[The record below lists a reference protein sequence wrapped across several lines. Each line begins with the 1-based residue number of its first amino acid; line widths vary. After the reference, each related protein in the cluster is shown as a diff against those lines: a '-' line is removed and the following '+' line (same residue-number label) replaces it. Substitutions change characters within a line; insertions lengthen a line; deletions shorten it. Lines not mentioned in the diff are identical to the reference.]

1 MPAPRWLLP
10 FVGTLALATCS
21 STVLAAEASRDQ
33 SEWPCVQHK
42 VDRLS
47 SAQMWD
53 GPPVEDLTGWREDK
67 TIQKLVPVLTS
78 RRVPIDDARKAIDDF
93 AQSLPEEQR
102 DQKLKLLFAAVL
114 DATNRDRAVVMA
126 GIERFQRRQRERA
139 VAIEKQGAELRDLRA
154 SKDVSPAKVAEAQ
167 QAYDWAVRVFSE
179 RQQAIPL
186 ACEVPVLIEQ
196 RLFAIAQEIRAR
208 MTE

>member
-1 MPAPRWLLP
+1 
-10 FVGTLALATCS
+10 
-21 STVLAAEASRDQ
+21 
-33 SEWPCVQHK
+33 
-42 VDRLS
+42 
-47 SAQMWD
+47 
-53 GPPVEDLTGWREDK
+53 PVEDLTGWREDK
-67 TIQKLVPVLTS
+67 SIQKLVPVLTS

-139 VAIEKQGAELRDLRA
+139 VAIEKQSAELRDLRA

-196 RLFAIAQEIRAR
+196 RLFAIAQE
-208 MTE
+208 

>member
-67 TIQKLVPVLTS
+67 SIQKLVPVLTS

-126 GIERFQRRQRERA
+126 GRAPNIVTCAPLKTCPPPKSLKRSRPTIGLCAYSQKGNKRFRWRA
-139 VAIEKQGAELRDLRA
+139 KCPFLLNSG
-154 SKDVSPAKVAEAQ
+154 SSP
-167 QAYDWAVRVFSE
+167 
-179 RQQAIPL
+179 
-186 ACEVPVLIEQ
+186 
-196 RLFAIAQEIRAR
+196 
-208 MTE
+208 